1 MECRIIEKPAFN
13 FVGVSKRLPMQFE
26 GVNNAIVDLA
36 NSITQEQREEMHR
49 LQNMEPFE
57 VVNVSYNSDTTFRLG
72 VTAFPVKTGWPK
84 STGVSIVKACFD
96 FPVKSGK
103 QETTAEKHGKSC
115 KIRYVL
121 DASNKSGREAV
132 KRTFHYCL
140 QETSFPASFV
150 YCIKASGLP

>member
-1 MECRIIEKPAFN
+1 MRGTFFKISRITSVPDAVQNVQWTFALDRP
-13 FVGVSKRLPMQFE
+13 KRSADE
-26 GVNNAIVDLA
+26 
-36 NSITQEQREEMHR
+36 R
-49 LQNMEPFE
+49 
-57 VVNVSYNSDTTFRLG
+57 TTFRLG
-72 VTAFPVKTGWPK
+72 VTAFPIKTGWPK

-103 QETTAEKHGKSC
+103 RETTTEKHGKSC

>member
-1 MECRIIEKPAFN
+1 MTNCFHAVPDAVQNVRGTL
-13 FVGVSKRLPMQFE
+13 V
-26 GVNNAIVDLA
+26 
-36 NSITQEQREEMHR
+36 MHR
-49 LQNMEPFE
+49 STTSGGRWLWTDRSGTKTKRSVDEH
-57 VVNVSYNSDTTFRLG
+57 TTFRLG

-84 STGVSIVKACFD
+84 STGVSIVKACFH